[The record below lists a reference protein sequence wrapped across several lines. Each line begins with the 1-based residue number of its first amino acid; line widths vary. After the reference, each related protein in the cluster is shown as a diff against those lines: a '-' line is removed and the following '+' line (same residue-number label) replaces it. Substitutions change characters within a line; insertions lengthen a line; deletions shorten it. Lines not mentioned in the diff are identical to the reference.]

1 MQWADLV
8 MGRSAG
14 DGQSVMVGSDV
25 RIRWWE
31 GRLMDGF
38 QREGGWVVGW
48 VGVGSGLC
56 FLFLFF
62 CFGGCNLSGCG
73 LIFMG
78 CDGLMLVGGGS
89 CGLILVVLFFLYF
102 LVVVAATIFLVVFYF
117 YFL

>member
-1 MQWADLV
+1 M
-8 MGRSAG
+8 
-14 DGQSVMVGSDV
+14 
-25 RIRWWE
+25 
-31 GRLMDGF
+31 
-38 QREGGWVVGW
+38 GGWVGWRWQW
-48 VGVGSGLC
+48 VGVWDVVGCVFC
-56 FLFLFF
+56 FLFLYF
-62 CFGGCNLSGCG
+62 CFGGCDSSGCG